1 MNYKELAKE
10 LKTTESMVRTNF
22 PKLCSRMMSKGI
34 KITKIGVGEKADYT
48 LEKVE
53 PQIIDKKEFST
64 VTKEVI
70 SENLPNEV
78 WVDCYI
84 APNEIE
90 VSNMGRVRNKK
101 TKVQHKG
108 SILPSGYHQF
118 SISGKNISGHRLVLF
133 SFYPIE
139 NANEMTVDHINGIKT
154 DNRLENLRWVSAE
167 DNVYFMIINRGELNK
182 ALTKIVQK
190 YGYDKTLEIL
200 LDLGRADQEP

>member
-1 MNYKELAKE
+1 MDYKELAKE

-53 PQIIDKKEFST
+53 PKNVDKKEFSS
-64 VTKEVI
+64 VIKEII

-78 WVDCYI
+78 WTDCYI
-84 APNEIE
+84 APSKIE
-90 VSNMGRVRNKK
+90 VSSMGRVRDKK
-101 TKVQHKG
+101 TKIQYKG

-118 SISGKNISGHRLVLF
+118 SILGKSVLGHKLILF

-139 NANEMTVDHINGIKT
+139 NANEMTIDHINGIKT

-167 DNVYFMIINRGELNK
+167 DNIHFMMINRGELNK
-182 ALTKIVQK
+182 ALTKIIQK

-200 LDLGRADQEP
+200 LKLGRADQEH